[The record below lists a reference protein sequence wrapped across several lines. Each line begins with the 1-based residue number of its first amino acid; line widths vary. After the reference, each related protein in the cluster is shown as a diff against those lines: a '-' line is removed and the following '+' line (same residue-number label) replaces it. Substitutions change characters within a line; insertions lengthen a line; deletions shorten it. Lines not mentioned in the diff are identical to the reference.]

1 MSAEFE
7 KAVVERASPAEV
19 ERVVRRARR
28 VAATPELDVQHSSVV
43 RIGDR
48 QWSFVLTREAVEG
61 WDRLGSKNLTV
72 GVLIYQQPGAAAP
85 FVHRTIVV
93 RPGGRRLIVEVRED
107 GVPRWTGEG
116 FVNRGGALDF
126 TVPID
131 RDNAPRPGIMA
142 GQVTRD
148 GELRLT
154 QSRLPRPVASRQPT
168 LISEDQA

>member
-43 RIGDR
+43 RLGDR

-107 GVPRWTGEG
+107 GVRWTGEG
-116 FVNRGGALDF
+116 FVNQARARLHGPDRPRQCATAGHHGG
-126 TVPID
+126 
-131 RDNAPRPGIMA
+131 PGDA
-142 GQVTRD
+142 R
-148 GELRLT
+148 R
-154 QSRLPRPVASRQPT
+154 
-168 LISEDQA
+168 